1 MAQYDNRGRECSMK
15 TDLTVLENDL
25 NLKGKDFLALADFS
39 PSEILGLL
47 EKAKKIKELHLA
59 GESYTPLK
67 GKTLG
72 MIFEKSST
80 RTRVSF
86 EAGMYQLGGNALFLS
101 SNDLQIGRGE
111 PISDT
116 ALVLSQYL
124 DGIMIRTFEH
134 EKVEELAKHASI
146 PVINGLTDLFH
157 PCQVLA
163 DLLTIMEIK
172 GELKGLK
179 MAYIGDGNNMAHSL
193 MIGAAKVGMDLSIA
207 CPEGYKP
214 EEKVVNMAIEFAKE
228 SGANIVVTEDP
239 IEAVKEADVIYTDV
253 WTSMGQE
260 AENEIRL
267 KAFAPVYQV
276 NENLV
281 KHAKDDYVFL
291 HCLPAHRGE
300 EVTAGIIDGSQSAV
314 FQEAGNR
321 LHAQKALLVEL
332 LK

>member
-1 MAQYDNRGRECSMK
+1 MAQYDNRGRECIMK

-116 ALVLSQYL
+116 AQVLSQYL

-239 IEAVKEADVIYTDV
+239 IEAVKDADVIYTDV

>member
-1 MAQYDNRGRECSMK
+1 MAQYDYRGRERSMK
-15 TDLTVLENDL
+15 SDLSVLEQDL

-47 EKAKKIKELHLA
+47 EKAKKIKELHLS

-116 ALVLSQYL
+116 AQVLSQYL

-134 EKVEELAKHASI
+134 EKVEELAKYASI

-179 MAYIGDGNNMAHSL
+179 MAYIGDGNNMVHSL
-193 MIGAAKVGMDLSIA
+193 MIGAAKVGMDFSVA
-207 CPEGYKP
+207 CPDGYKP
-214 EEKVVNMAIEFAKE
+214 EEKVVNMALEFAKE
-228 SGANIVVTEDP
+228 SGAKIVVTADP
-239 IEAVKEADVIYTDV
+239 IEAVKDADVVYTDV

-267 KAFAPVYQV
+267 KAFAPTYQV
-276 NENLV
+276 NEELV
-281 KHAKDDYVFL
+281 KHAKDDYIFL

-300 EVTAGIIDGSQSAV
+300 EVTAGVIDGSQSAV